1 MSLLLLGL
9 ATALAA
15 PDRFSTFA
23 LGEGRGWVARLDPTE
38 GTATRAFG
46 PPISLGRLGG
56 ERDLVAALDDFI
68 ERNPRLFGVVP
79 SDLVLRSAAYL
90 ARNDTW
96 YVDYARQWQ
105 GHPVWSAGATFRVR
119 GGKIVMIG
127 VDTVPSLRVV
137 ETVPGGA
144 VILPR
149 DGGYRLARVLRRDT
163 ISPPGR
169 WTVLVDSQT
178 GEELYA
184 TNAVRFLDGVLSAEH
199 DTRNAESG
207 TTTSPLRFATLES
220 ASGATVVTGSDGSFS
235 IDEAESWTAYLEGPY
250 VRVTNEGGDEGQL
263 AVLDDSPLFD
273 SIAATQAE
281 IDSFVY
287 LHQVR
292 DWAQLFSPGLAF
304 LDTQVRSKVNASVTC
319 YAYWDGAVNFGIE
332 GDGCGNAGQI
342 ADSNYHEWG
351 HGFHENSVLSGTVDG
366 TIGEAAG
373 DLVAVMQTLDSAI
386 APGFYDDGDPIRD
399 LTTFRYY
406 PEDIRDNVYQDSI
419 IYSGAA
425 WDLLVE
431 LQSLYG
437 ESASEK
443 GSAWEISSRL
453 LVDSLAGGPTIET
466 IFDEYMLADDDNA
479 NLADGTP
486 HLCLIVDTFGNH
498 GLGPAVV
505 SFPATVAHA
514 PIENQPADTDIA
526 VIANVRS
533 LAPGCIELD
542 LGAVRVSWTTD
553 GEDWTD
559 TPLALAD
566 GIASGALPGQ
576 PNGTV
581 IHYAIIAVA
590 GDGDE
595 LRFPAVGA
603 HSFYVGALEESWCE
617 DFSASD
623 GGFTHAA
630 LSGSGSSADDWAFG
644 APIGMSGDPYG
655 AYTGETAWGN
665 DFDRDGA
672 YPYEVVNRL
681 YSLPLEV
688 DTGGPI
694 VVQFRRWLTL
704 DVEGGDHARVYVNE
718 AEAWTTE
725 VAADEDWIQATLVV
739 SPASSP
745 VTLSWELESDDNDS
759 AGGWTIDDACVYRTT
774 LDTPVDTGDTA
785 GAIDTGDSADDTD
798 SGGRD
803 TSVREDTATP
813 PGDEPCSCRDGSAVG
828 ALLLLGLRRR
838 R

>member
-1 MSLLLLGL
+1 MLGL
-9 ATALAA
+9 SAALAA

-23 LGEGRGWVARLDPTE
+23 LGEGRGWAARIHPEE
-38 GTATRAFG
+38 GTPTRAFG
-46 PPISLGRLGG
+46 PPIGLGVVRG
-56 ERDLVAALDDFI
+56 ERDLVAALDAFI

-79 SDLVLRSAAYL
+79 GDLVLRSAEYL
-90 ARNDTW
+90 ARTDTW
-96 YVDYARQWQ
+96 YVDYARRWQ
-105 GHPVWSAGATFRVR
+105 GHPVWGAGATFRVR
-119 GGKIVMIG
+119 GGKIVMLG
-127 VDTVPSLRVV
+127 VYTEPSAQVAGP
-137 ETVPGGA
+137 VPGGA
-144 VILPR
+144 VLVR
-149 DGGYRLARVLRRDT
+149 RGDSYRVARVVRRDT
-163 ISPPGR
+163 VSPPGR
-169 WTVLVDSQT
+169 WTVLVDTQT
-178 GEELYA
+178 GEELQA

-199 DTRNAESG
+199 DTRNATSG
-207 TTTSPLRFATLES
+207 TTTSPLRYATLES

-250 VRVTNEGGDEGQL
+250 VRVTNEGGDEGL
-263 AVLDDSPLFD
+263 LPVTGDTPLFT
-273 SIAATQAE
+273 SAAATQAE

-292 DWAQLFSPGLAF
+292 DWAQIFSPGLAF

-386 APGFYDDGDPIRD
+386 APGFYDDGRPIRD
-399 LTTFRYY
+399 LTTFRHY

-425 WDLLVE
+425 WDLLGD

-443 GSAWEISSRL
+443 GTAWEVSSRL

-479 NLADGTP
+479 DLSDGTP
-486 HLCLIVDTFGNH
+486 HLCLIVEAFGDH
-498 GLGPAVV
+498 GLGPAVE
-505 SFPATVAHA
+505 SFPATIAHS

-542 LGAVRVSWTTD
+542 LDAVRISWSTD
-553 GEDWTD
+553 GETWTD

-566 GIASGALPGQ
+566 GVASGALPAQ

-581 IHYAIIAVA
+581 VHYAIVAVA
-590 GDGDE
+590 GDGEE
-595 LRFPAVGA
+595 LRRPAVGA
-603 HSFYVGALEESWCE
+603 HSFYVGEVQAVWCE
-617 DFSASD
+617 DFSGGD

-644 APIGMSGDPYG
+644 TPIGMSGDPYG
-655 AYTGETAWGN
+655 AYTGDSAWGN

-681 YSLPLEV
+681 YAPALEL
-688 DTGGPI
+688 DASGPI

-704 DVEGGDHARVYVNE
+704 DESGGDHARVHVNE
-718 AEAWTTE
+718 TEAWTTE
-725 VAADEDWIQATLVV
+725 VADDEDWIQHTLVV
-739 SPASSP
+739 SPSASA
-745 VTLSWELESDDNDS
+745 VTLSWELESDDDDS
-759 AGGWTIDDACVYRTT
+759 AGGWNIDDVCVFLTT
-774 LDTPVDTGDTA
+774 IDTPVDTGDTA
-785 GAIDTGDSADDTD
+785 EPGDTGDSGDDT
-798 SGGRD
+798 GGGD
-803 TSVREDTATP
+803 TAAQRDTATP
-813 PGDEPCSCRDGSAVG
+813 PGDEPCGCRDGSAV
-828 ALLLLGLRRR
+828 ALLGLLGLRRR